1 MKRMI
6 KRFTQSDTI
15 PDNARFLHSEEI
27 AVKILTIVD
36 LYKVNG
42 EVREQRV
49 ELKQKQ
55 TFHFY
60 EVDIE

>member
-1 MKRMI
+1 MI

-15 PDNARFLHSEEI
+15 PTNARFLHSEEI

-49 ELKQKQ
+49 EVKELQV
-55 TFHFY
+55 HSFY
-60 EVDIE
+60 LVDQD